1 MGRPTWMVGRI
12 ESVSNSQRIG
22 RLIIPEGYR
31 TIICGLVIGRTVL
44 DNKAQPCVF
53 EANEFRLAPKGC
65 RLVANAPE
73 IQDPSPL
80 CPSCTFIFPIGKLL
94 GESWAGR
101 NDTFKKWR

>member
-44 DNKAQPCVF
+44 DIKAQPCVF

-65 RLVANAPE
+65 RLVASASE
-73 IQDPSPL
+73 IDDPSPL
-80 CPSCTFIFPIGKLL
+80 CPSGNFIVSIPKFL
-94 GESWAGR
+94 G
-101 NDTFKKWR
+101 

>member
-44 DNKAQPCVF
+44 DSKAQPLSEGDYLSGKQPV
-53 EANEFRLAPKGC
+53 APVVS
-65 RLVANAPE
+65 LVK
-73 IQDPSPL
+73 PL
-80 CPSCTFIFPIGKLL
+80 FPG
-94 GESWAGR
+94 SYAGLPVSGIEYGVP
-101 NDTFKKWR
+101 D